1 MRYLPMYIAALLAI
15 AFACPAAAQHA
26 GAAGAAPGAVA
37 SESRQFDFLVGE
49 WTIVATPKVG
59 SLAALMHGAPKLV
72 GTWTARR
79 AFDGRG
85 VEDELRIV
93 DASGNPASLT
103 RALRIWSPSE
113 RRWLVAT
120 VDAYRARVGPAR
132 ASWRG
137 GAMHVEASGIDA
149 QGRAYLVRSRFEP
162 GGDARFRLVQDRST
176 DGGESWD
183 EAVLVIE
190 ATRAEPAG

>member
-1 MRYLPMYIAALLAI
+1 MRYLPACLATLAAIAHASAAL
-15 AFACPAAAQHA
+15 AQHA
-26 GAAGAAPGAVA
+26 GAAPAASGTIA
-37 SESRQFDFLVGE
+37 SESRQFDFLVGD
-49 WTIVATPKVG
+49 WSIVATPKTG
-59 SLAALMHGAPKLV
+59 SLAALIHGAPKLV

-93 DASGNPASLT
+93 DASGNPASLV
-103 RALRIWSPSE
+103 RALRIWSPTE
-113 RRWLVAT
+113 NRWLVAT
-120 VDAYRARVGPAR
+120 VDAYRARVGQAK

-137 GAMHVEASGIDA
+137 GAMHVEASGVDA
-149 QGRAYLVRSRFEP
+149 QGKPYLARSRFEP
-162 GGDARFRLVQDRST
+162 GDARFRVVQDRSS
-176 DGGESWD
+176 DGGESWE